1 MLNEFTF
8 DLPDESEYEDLEST
22 EEFANMD
29 LSTSSNYEDI
39 ELTSESSFQDVPL
52 EAESSYEDL
61 DLSNV
66 GDEYTD
72 LDNSDSYSDDLSDVR
87 LRPAFQ
93 LTTLG
98 EDYSVDNL
106 ASHKGI
112 VDTIN
117 AYLGGRLGEEGKQG
131 KDESDEDV
139 IEKYLSHFR
148 FVEGNSID
156 TFQEVDYL
164 KDENTSQQTKDNFN
178 ILYTMYQ
185 EVPNFASEGGGDFFS
200 GASDVLTAAVF
211 DPATVVGLGFGGPMG
226 AILTGAVKQ
235 AGKGAT
241 TRAILRQA
249 LKGNLGKVTAMT
261 SVEGL
266 LGAMGESQR
275 QEMKMEVG
283 MMADK
288 DYAAIGTMAAV
299 SGVASLVGYP
309 LGVNAVKKGLS
320 AAGVRSGDDIMRE
333 RLARAKITGGK
344 VTEDKNNIANYDPIT
359 GELYDR
365 ERAIRVRD
373 HLSMPD
379 APLTVGVQND
389 ISALVTQAVG
399 NLMEDMPEKYFL
411 LDIPVEAVKKA
422 PGVKARRARTEK
434 EKVSAAVLRI
444 MSGSADI
451 DGDVLE
457 RALSQTGMTVA
468 EFSQLERLTVDEAGQ
483 TLQHYSALAKRIKKM
498 GQDNP
503 ELRKQ
508 LDALYKDANDTRSV
522 FGSFYGF
529 ARRLDRES
537 RAMMVSQISTTARN
551 VISAAAYLTFGTASK
566 LIESTMYHTAKAVS
580 ATVDG
585 NGSVKGFKSGLAKI
599 GEDAF
604 STLGQVV
611 MPKQNKE
618 LADMMLKNNSRLSNT
633 LFRTM
638 QETGD
643 QDLSRVT
650 KWMNGL
656 NMAQDQVI
664 RSGVFTDSVN
674 QQMKKLDLDM
684 YEYIANNKPIPI
696 QVLKKATDDAL
707 EATFAIMPAEGT
719 IANKFVKLV
728 EGLPF
733 MPVIGTQQFPFARF
747 MADAMTFQYRYS
759 PLNFLNAASVGTQ
772 GAVTG
777 RAARKALASG
787 DIDKYRTK
795 EVLKAMKEGTLTPK
809 AKAASDE
816 AATKLAEQSV
826 IQGRKGVQESIE
838 RISKGTVGSAALY
851 AAYLYRDENQ
861 DTAWYNMI
869 DTSENNKPVDI
880 RAIFPMAPYLA
891 VADLLV
897 KWRNGELDSANP
909 AEQLLVGIAGT
920 QIRPSRTQDFVS
932 DLFEQIAGM
941 NEDGDVVSREKL
953 GKVLGDWAGSIA
965 GRPFTAAQI
974 SRDVYSAFDDSEA
987 IVRETR
993 MVKGDGFQ
1001 EVFSNQ
1007 FMNHLKS
1014 KVPVWQKDL
1023 PEFRSPTTGGTV
1035 RRQSAAMAQFS
1046 GVKYLPAPNEI
1057 ESELAKQGIELYT
1070 LSPKT
1075 GNKMADYHTKKHMP
1089 RYADMMLG
1097 YTIGSELYK
1106 SQPKWKKKQ
1115 IINGVMTQVR
1125 TLSKGMAEAEVLMD
1139 EVRKGKTY
1147 TVFDKGRW
1155 AKAPANVR
1163 RHADEYFRLHYGK
1176 SVAEMGTY
1184 SAGIKIG
1191 RALEGSI

>member
-1 MLNEFTF
+1 MINEFNF
-8 DLPDESEYEDLEST
+8 KLPEDEYEE
-22 EEFANMD
+22 EEFSNMD
-29 LSTSSNYEDI
+29 LSSD
-39 ELTSESSFQDVPL
+39 
-52 EAESSYEDL
+52 SSYEDIPLEGESSYNLVAL
-61 DLSNV
+61 DGASDYEQISLTGANDPFISEENE
-66 GDEYTD
+66 GDISSVKIQPNFE
-72 LDNSDSYSDDLSDVR
+72 
-87 LRPAFQ
+87 
-93 LTTLG
+93 LTSLG
-98 EDYSVDNL
+98 EDYSVTNL
-106 ASHKGI
+106 AKHKGV
-112 VDTIN
+112 VDMIN
-117 AYLGGRLGEEGKQG
+117 AYLTKRNGEEGKQQEG
-131 KDESDEDV
+131 ESDEDV
-139 IEKYLSHFR
+139 IEKMLTHFR
-148 FVEGNSID
+148 YVEGNTID
-156 TFQEVDYL
+156 TMQEVDFL
-164 KDENTSQQTKDNFN
+164 KDSKTSKKTKDNFN
-178 ILYTMYQ
+178 LLYTMYQ
-185 EVPNFASEGGGDFFS
+185 EMPNFASEGGGSFFS
-200 GASDVLTAAVF
+200 GASDVLSAAIF
-211 DPATVVGLGFGGPMG
+211 DPAVVVGLGFGGPMG
-226 AILTGAVKQ
+226 AILTTAVKT

-241 TRAILRQA
+241 TRAILSHA

-275 QEMKMEVG
+275 QEMKIEVG
-283 MMADK
+283 MMNEK
-288 DYAAIGTMAAV
+288 DYGAIGTMGAV
-299 SGVASLVGYP
+299 SGVGSLVGFP
-309 LGVNAVKKGLS
+309 LGVNAAKKALS
-320 AAGVRSGDDIMRE
+320 SAGVRSGDE
-333 RLARAKITGGK
+333 VVGQRLASLKSRSSKNID
-344 VTEDKNNIANYDPIT
+344 DKDSLANFDPVT
-359 GELYDR
+359 GELFDQA
-365 ERAIRVRD
+365 RANRIRD
-373 HLSMPD
+373 QLGMPD
-379 APLTVGVQND
+379 APLSLSVMND
-389 ISALVTQAVG
+389 VTSVVTQAVG
-399 NLMEDMPEKYFL
+399 NLMEDMPEVYFRNKVMNKAGTKL
-411 LDIPVEAVKKA
+411 VDEPV
-422 PGVKARRARTEK
+422 GDM
-434 EKVSAAVLRI
+434 VLRI
-444 MSGSADI
+444 MSGADTI
-451 DGDVLE
+451 DADVLE
-457 RALSQTGMTVA
+457 RALGKTGLSIA
-468 EFSQLERLTVDEAGQ
+468 EFSQLERLTLKESATQMQAYG
-483 TLQHYSALAKRIKKM
+483 ALAKRIKQMSGNDPALKKKLAELY
-498 GQDNP
+498 DNP
-503 ELRKQ
+503 H
-508 LDALYKDANDTRSV
+508 DTRSV
-522 FGSFYGF
+522 FGTFTGF
-529 ARRLDRES
+529 MKRLDRES

-566 LIESTMYHTAKAVS
+566 LIESTMYHTAKTVS
-580 ATVDG
+580 SVVNG
-585 NGSVKGFKSGLAKI
+585 NSSVQGFKSGLAQI

-684 YEYIANNKPIPI
+684 YEYIANSKPIPI

-772 GAVTG
+772 GAATG

-897 KWRNGELDSANP
+897 KWRNGELDSTNP

-965 GRPFTAAQI
+965 GRPLTAAQI
-974 SRDVYSAFDDSEA
+974 SRDIYSAFDDSEA

-1001 EVFSNQ
+1001 EVFSNS

-1014 KVPVWQKDL
+1014 KIPVWQKDL
-1023 PEFRSPTTGGTV
+1023 PEFRSPTSEGSV

-1046 GVKYLPAPNEI
+1046 GVKYMPTPNEI
-1057 ESELAKQGIELYT
+1057 EAELAKQGIETYT
-1070 LSPKT
+1070 LNPKT
-1075 GNKMADYHTKKHMP
+1075 GNKQADYYTKKHMP
-1089 RYADMMLG
+1089 PYVDMMLG
-1097 YTIGSELYK
+1097 YTIGSVSYK
-1106 SQPKWKKKQ
+1106 SQPKWRQKD
-1115 IINGVMTQVR
+1115 IIQSVVRQATKVAKEVGEGEASMDALRNGE
-1125 TLSKGMAEAEVLMD
+1125 SIS
-1139 EVRKGKTY
+1139 
-1147 TVFDKGRW
+1147 VFDKGRW
-1155 AKAPANVR
+1155 AKTPAQNR
-1163 RHADEYFRLHYGK
+1163 RLADDYFRKYYGK
-1176 SVAEMGTY
+1176 SVAELGAY
-1184 SAGIKIG
+1184 AAGIKIG
-1191 RALEGSI
+1191 AALRGT

>member
-1 MLNEFTF
+1 MINEFNF
-8 DLPDESEYEDLEST
+8 KLPEDEYEE
-22 EEFANMD
+22 EEFSNMD
-29 LSTSSNYEDI
+29 LSSD
-39 ELTSESSFQDVPL
+39 
-52 EAESSYEDL
+52 SSYEDIPLEGESSYNLVAL
-61 DLSNV
+61 DGASDYEQISLTGANDPFISEENE
-66 GDEYTD
+66 GDISSVKIQPNFE
-72 LDNSDSYSDDLSDVR
+72 
-87 LRPAFQ
+87 
-93 LTTLG
+93 LTSLG
-98 EDYSVDNL
+98 EDYSVTNL
-106 ASHKGI
+106 AKHKGV
-112 VDTIN
+112 VDMIN
-117 AYLGGRLGEEGKQG
+117 AYLTKRNGEEGKQQEG
-131 KDESDEDV
+131 ESDEDV
-139 IEKYLSHFR
+139 IEKMLTHFR
-148 FVEGNSID
+148 YVEGNTID
-156 TFQEVDYL
+156 TMQEVDFL
-164 KDENTSQQTKDNFN
+164 KDSKTSKKTKDNFN
-178 ILYTMYQ
+178 LLYTMYQ
-185 EVPNFASEGGGDFFS
+185 EMPNFASEGGGSFFS
-200 GASDVLTAAVF
+200 GASDVLSAAIF
-211 DPATVVGLGFGGPMG
+211 DPAVVVGLGFGGPMG
-226 AILTGAVKQ
+226 AILTTAVKT

-241 TRAILRQA
+241 TRAILSHA

-275 QEMKMEVG
+275 QEMKIEVG
-283 MMADK
+283 MMNEK
-288 DYAAIGTMAAV
+288 DYGAIGTMGAV
-299 SGVASLVGYP
+299 SGVGSLVGFP
-309 LGVNAVKKGLS
+309 LGVNAAKKALS
-320 AAGVRSGDDIMRE
+320 SAGVRSGDE
-333 RLARAKITGGK
+333 VVGQRLASLKSRSSKNID
-344 VTEDKNNIANYDPIT
+344 DKDSLANFDPVT
-359 GELYDR
+359 GELFDQA
-365 ERAIRVRD
+365 RANRIRD
-373 HLSMPD
+373 QLGMPD
-379 APLTVGVQND
+379 APLSLSVMND
-389 ISALVTQAVG
+389 VTSVVTQAVG
-399 NLMEDMPEKYFL
+399 NLMEDMPEVYFRNKVMNKAGTKL
-411 LDIPVEAVKKA
+411 VDEPV
-422 PGVKARRARTEK
+422 GDM
-434 EKVSAAVLRI
+434 VLRI
-444 MSGSADI
+444 MSGADTI
-451 DGDVLE
+451 DADVLE
-457 RALSQTGMTVA
+457 RALGKTGLSIA
-468 EFSQLERLTVDEAGQ
+468 EFSQLERLTLKESATQMQAYG
-483 TLQHYSALAKRIKKM
+483 ALAKRIKQMSGNDPALKKKLAELY
-498 GQDNP
+498 DNP
-503 ELRKQ
+503 H
-508 LDALYKDANDTRSV
+508 DTRSV
-522 FGSFYGF
+522 FGTFTGF
-529 ARRLDRES
+529 MKRLDRES

-566 LIESTMYHTAKAVS
+566 LIESTMYHTAKTVS
-580 ATVDG
+580 SVVNG
-585 NGSVKGFKSGLAKI
+585 NSSVQGFKSGLAQI

-684 YEYIANNKPIPI
+684 YEYIANSKPIPI

-728 EGLPF
+728 ESLPF

-772 GAVTG
+772 GAATG

-897 KWRNGELDSANP
+897 KWRNGELDSTNP

-965 GRPFTAAQI
+965 GRPLTAAQI
-974 SRDVYSAFDDSEA
+974 SRDIYSAFDDSEA

-1001 EVFSNQ
+1001 EVFSNS

-1014 KVPVWQKDL
+1014 KIPVWQKDL
-1023 PEFRSPTTGGTV
+1023 PEFRSPTSEGSV

-1046 GVKYLPAPNEI
+1046 GVKYMPTPNEI
-1057 ESELAKQGIELYT
+1057 EAELAKQGIETYT
-1070 LSPKT
+1070 LNPKT
-1075 GNKMADYHTKKHMP
+1075 GNKQADYYTKKHMP
-1089 RYADMMLG
+1089 PYVDMMLG
-1097 YTIGSELYK
+1097 YTIGSVSYK
-1106 SQPKWKKKQ
+1106 SQPKWRQKD
-1115 IINGVMTQVR
+1115 IIQSVVRQATKVAKEVGEGEASMDALRNGE
-1125 TLSKGMAEAEVLMD
+1125 SIS
-1139 EVRKGKTY
+1139 
-1147 TVFDKGRW
+1147 VFDKGRW
-1155 AKAPANVR
+1155 AKTPAQNR
-1163 RHADEYFRLHYGK
+1163 RLADDYFRKYYGK
-1176 SVAEMGTY
+1176 SVAELGAY
-1184 SAGIKIG
+1184 AAGIKIG
-1191 RALEGSI
+1191 AALRGT

>member
-117 AYLGGRLGEEGKQG
+117 AYLGGRLGEDGKQG

-551 VISAAAYLTFGTASK
+551 VISAAAYLTFGATAK
-566 LIESTMYHTAKAVS
+566 LIESTIYHTGKAVS
-580 ATVDG
+580 STLRGDASLQG
-585 NGSVKGFKSGLAKI
+585 IKQGFLEIGS
-599 GEDAF
+599 DAF
-604 STLGQVV
+604 STLGRLVV
-611 MPKQNKE
+611 PKQNKE
-618 LADMMLKNNSRLSNT
+618 LADMMLRNNSRISNT

-650 KWMNGL
+650 KFMNGL

-684 YEYIANNKPIPI
+684 YSYIANNKPIPI
-696 QVLKKATDDAL
+696 EILTRATDDAL
-707 EATFAIMPAEGT
+707 EATFAVMPPEGL
-719 IANKFVKLV
+719 AHHFVKFV
-728 EGLPF
+728 ESMPF
-733 MPVIGTQQFPFARF
+733 VPVIGTQQFPFARF
-747 MADAMTFQYRYS
+747 MADAMMFQYRYS
-759 PLNFLNAASVGTQ
+759 PLNFFNAASVGTQ
-772 GAVTG
+772 GVAKS
-777 RAARKALASG
+777 RAAKKALASG
-787 DIDKYRTK
+787 NLDRYRTK
-795 EVLKAMKEGTLTPK
+795 EVLKAMKEGTLT
-809 AKAASDE
+809 E
-816 AATKLAEQSV
+816 AAERKSTEQARAIAEAS
-826 IQGRKGVQESIE
+826 ILQGRQGVEESVQ
-838 RISKGTVGSAALY
+838 RISKATVGSAALY

-861 DTAWYNMI
+861 DSAWYNMI
-869 DTSENNKPVDI
+869 DKGENNKPIDI
-880 RAIFPMAPYLA
+880 RAVFPMAPYLA

-897 KWRNGELDSANP
+897 KWKNGEMDGSEP
-909 AEQLLVGIAGT
+909 AQQLLTGIAGT
-920 QIRPSRTQDFVS
+920 QWKPSRVQDFVG
-932 DLFEQIAGM
+932 DLFEQLAGM
-941 NEDGDVVSREKL
+941 GEDGDEVTREKL

-974 SRDVYSAFDDSEA
+974 GRDVYSAFDDSEA

-1147 TVFDKGRW
+1147 SVFDKGRW

>member
-1 MLNEFTF
+1 MINEFNF
-8 DLPDESEYEDLEST
+8 KLPEDEYEE
-22 EEFANMD
+22 EEFSNMD
-29 LSTSSNYEDI
+29 LSSD
-39 ELTSESSFQDVPL
+39 
-52 EAESSYEDL
+52 SSYEDIPLEGESSYNLVAL
-61 DLSNV
+61 DGASDYEQISLTGANDPFISEENE
-66 GDEYTD
+66 GDISSVKIQPNFE
-72 LDNSDSYSDDLSDVR
+72 
-87 LRPAFQ
+87 
-93 LTTLG
+93 LTSLG
-98 EDYSVDNL
+98 EDYSVTNL
-106 ASHKGI
+106 AKHKGV
-112 VDTIN
+112 VDMIN
-117 AYLGGRLGEEGKQG
+117 AYLTKRNGEEGKQQEG
-131 KDESDEDV
+131 ESDEDV
-139 IEKYLSHFR
+139 IEKMLTHFR
-148 FVEGNSID
+148 YVEGNTID
-156 TFQEVDYL
+156 TMQEVDFL
-164 KDENTSQQTKDNFN
+164 KDSKTSKKTKDNFN
-178 ILYTMYQ
+178 LLYTMYQ
-185 EVPNFASEGGGDFFS
+185 EMPNFASEGGGSFFS
-200 GASDVLTAAVF
+200 GASDVLSAAIF
-211 DPATVVGLGFGGPMG
+211 DPAVVVGLGFGGPMG
-226 AILTGAVKQ
+226 AILTTAVKT

-241 TRAILRQA
+241 TRAILSHA

-275 QEMKMEVG
+275 QEMKIEVG
-283 MMADK
+283 MMNEK
-288 DYAAIGTMAAV
+288 DYGAIGTMGAV
-299 SGVASLVGYP
+299 SGVGSLVGFP
-309 LGVNAVKKGLS
+309 LGVNAAKKALS
-320 AAGVRSGDDIMRE
+320 SAGVRSGDE
-333 RLARAKITGGK
+333 VVGQRLASLKSRSSKNID
-344 VTEDKNNIANYDPIT
+344 DKDSLANFDPVT
-359 GELYDR
+359 GELFDQA
-365 ERAIRVRD
+365 RANRIRD
-373 HLSMPD
+373 QLGMPD
-379 APLTVGVQND
+379 APLSLSVMND
-389 ISALVTQAVG
+389 VTSVVTQAVG
-399 NLMEDMPEKYFL
+399 NLMEDMPEVYFRNKVMNKAGTKL
-411 LDIPVEAVKKA
+411 VDEPV
-422 PGVKARRARTEK
+422 GDM
-434 EKVSAAVLRI
+434 VLRI
-444 MSGSADI
+444 MSGADTI
-451 DGDVLE
+451 DADVLE
-457 RALSQTGMTVA
+457 RALGKTGLSIA
-468 EFSQLERLTVDEAGQ
+468 EFSQLERLTLKESATQMQAYG
-483 TLQHYSALAKRIKKM
+483 ALAKRIKQMSGNDPALKKKLAELY
-498 GQDNP
+498 DNP
-503 ELRKQ
+503 H
-508 LDALYKDANDTRSV
+508 DTRSV
-522 FGSFYGF
+522 FGTFTGF
-529 ARRLDRES
+529 MKRLDRES

-566 LIESTMYHTAKAVS
+566 LIESTMYHTAKTVS
-580 ATVDG
+580 SVVNG
-585 NGSVKGFKSGLAKI
+585 NSSVQGFKSGLAQI

-684 YEYIANNKPIPI
+684 YEYIANSKPIPI

-772 GAVTG
+772 GAATG

-897 KWRNGELDSANP
+897 KWRNGELDSTNP

-965 GRPFTAAQI
+965 GRPLTAAQI
-974 SRDVYSAFDDSEA
+974 SRDIYSAFDDSEA

-1001 EVFSNQ
+1001 EVFSNS

-1014 KVPVWQKDL
+1014 KIPVWQKDL
-1023 PEFRSPTTGGTV
+1023 PEFRSPTSEGSV

-1046 GVKYLPAPNEI
+1046 GVKYMPTPNEI
-1057 ESELAKQGIELYT
+1057 EAELAKQGIETYT
-1070 LSPKT
+1070 LNPKT
-1075 GNKMADYHTKKHMP
+1075 GNKQADYYTKKHMP
-1089 RYADMMLG
+1089 PYVDMMLG
-1097 YTIGSELYK
+1097 YTIGSVSYK
-1106 SQPKWKKKQ
+1106 SQPKWRQKD
-1115 IINGVMTQVR
+1115 IIQSVVR
-1125 TLSKGMAEAEVLMD
+1125 QATKVAKEVGEGEASMD
-1139 EVRKGKTY
+1139 ALRKGESIS
-1147 TVFDKGRW
+1147 VFDKGRW
-1155 AKAPANVR
+1155 AKTPAQNR
-1163 RHADEYFRLHYGK
+1163 RLADDYFRKYYGK
-1176 SVAEMGTY
+1176 SVAELGAY
-1184 SAGIKIG
+1184 AAGIKIG
-1191 RALEGSI
+1191 AALRGT

>member
-1 MLNEFTF
+1 MLKQLDFS
-8 DLPDESEYEDLEST
+8 LPDESTYEDMEDD
-22 EEFANMD
+22 N
-29 LSTSSNYEDI
+29 LSFSLPSDVSYEQT
-39 ELTSESSFQDVPL
+39 ELTSLPSNSDYVDTPD
-52 EAESSYEDL
+52 EAGYTEEDL
-61 DLSNV
+61 
-66 GDEYTD
+66 G
-72 LDNSDSYSDDLSDVR
+72 SYQEDFLEEEEDDISYIKLE
-87 LRPAFQ
+87 PTFE
-93 LTTLG
+93 LTSLG
-98 EDYSVDNL
+98 EDYSVANL
-106 ASHKGI
+106 AKHKGV
-112 VDTIN
+112 VDMVN
-117 AYLGGRLGEEGKQG
+117 SYLTKRNGEEGKQQEG
-131 KDESDEDV
+131 ESDEDV
-139 IEKYLSHFR
+139 IEKMLTHFR
-148 FVEGNSID
+148 YVEGNTID
-156 TFQEVDYL
+156 TMQEVDFL
-164 KDENTSQQTKDNFN
+164 KDSKTTKKTKDNFN
-178 ILYTMYQ
+178 LLYTMYQ
-185 EVPNFASEGGGDFFS
+185 EIPNFTSEGGGSFFS
-200 GASDVLTAAVF
+200 GASDVLSAAIF
-211 DPATVVGLGFGGPMG
+211 DPAVVVGLGFGGPMG
-226 AILTGAVKQ
+226 AILTTAVKT

-241 TRAILRQA
+241 TRAVLSHA

-275 QEMKMEVG
+275 QEMKIEVG
-283 MMADK
+283 MMTEK
-288 DYAAIGTMAAV
+288 DYGAIGTMGAV
-299 SGVASLVGYP
+299 SGVGSLIGFP
-309 LGVNAVKKGLS
+309 LGVNAAKKALS
-320 AAGVRSGDDIMRE
+320 SAGVRSGDEVVGE
-333 RLARAKITGGK
+333 RLASLKSRSSKNID
-344 VTEDKNNIANYDPIT
+344 DKDSLANFDPVT
-359 GELYDR
+359 GELFDQA
-365 ERAIRVRD
+365 RANRIRD
-373 HLSMPD
+373 QLGMPD
-379 APLTVGVQND
+379 APLSLSVMND
-389 ISALVTQAVG
+389 VTSVVTQAVG
-399 NLMEDMPEKYFL
+399 NLMEDMPEVYFRNQVMNKAGTKL
-411 LDIPVEAVKKA
+411 VDEPV
-422 PGVKARRARTEK
+422 GDM
-434 EKVSAAVLRI
+434 VLRI
-444 MSGSADI
+444 MSGADTI
-451 DGDVLE
+451 DADVLE
-457 RALSQTGMTVA
+457 RALGKTGLSIA
-468 EFSQLERLTVDEAGQ
+468 EFSQLERLTLKESATQMQAYG
-483 TLQHYSALAKRIKKM
+483 ALAKRIKKM
-498 GQDNP
+498 AGNDPALKKKLAELYDNP
-503 ELRKQ
+503 H
-508 LDALYKDANDTRSV
+508 DTRSV
-522 FGSFYGF
+522 FGTFTGF
-529 ARRLDRES
+529 MKRLDRES

-585 NGSVKGFKSGLAKI
+585 NGSVKGFKSGLAQI

-728 EGLPF
+728 ESLPF

-772 GAVTG
+772 GVATG

-1001 EVFSNQ
+1001 EVFSNS

-1014 KVPVWQKDL
+1014 KIPVWQKDL
-1023 PEFRSPTTGGTV
+1023 PEFRSPTSEGPV
-1035 RRQSAAMAQFS
+1035 RRQSAAMSQFS
-1046 GVKYLPAPNEI
+1046 GVKYMPAPNEI
-1057 ESELAKQGIELYT
+1057 EAELAKQGIETYT
-1070 LSPKT
+1070 LNPKT
-1075 GNKMADYHTKKHMP
+1075 GNKQADYYTKKHMP
-1089 RYADMMLG
+1089 PYINMMLG
-1097 YTIGSELYK
+1097 YTIGSVSYK
-1106 SQPKWKKKQ
+1106 SQPKWRQKG
-1115 IINGVMTQVR
+1115 IIQSIVR
-1125 TLSKGMAEAEVLMD
+1125 QATKVAKEVGEGEALMD
-1139 EVRKGKTY
+1139 ALRNGESVS
-1147 TVFDKGRW
+1147 VFDKGRW
-1155 AKAPANVR
+1155 AKTPAQNR
-1163 RHADEYFRLHYGK
+1163 RLADDYFRKYYGK
-1176 SVAEMGTY
+1176 SVAELGAY
-1184 SAGIKIG
+1184 AAGIKIG
-1191 RALEGSI
+1191 AALRGT

>member
-1 MLNEFTF
+1 MINEFNF
-8 DLPDESEYEDLEST
+8 KLPEDEYEE
-22 EEFANMD
+22 EEFSNMD
-29 LSTSSNYEDI
+29 LSSD
-39 ELTSESSFQDVPL
+39 
-52 EAESSYEDL
+52 SSYEDIPLEGESSYNLVAL
-61 DLSNV
+61 DGASDYEQISLTGANDPFISEENE
-66 GDEYTD
+66 GDISSVKIQPNFE
-72 LDNSDSYSDDLSDVR
+72 
-87 LRPAFQ
+87 
-93 LTTLG
+93 LTSLG
-98 EDYSVDNL
+98 EDYSVTNL
-106 ASHKGI
+106 AKHKGV
-112 VDTIN
+112 VDMIN
-117 AYLGGRLGEEGKQG
+117 AYLTKRNGEEGKQQEG
-131 KDESDEDV
+131 ESDEDV
-139 IEKYLSHFR
+139 IEKMLTHFR
-148 FVEGNSID
+148 YVEGNTID
-156 TFQEVDYL
+156 TMQEVDFL
-164 KDENTSQQTKDNFN
+164 KDSKTSKKTKDNFN
-178 ILYTMYQ
+178 LLYTMYQ
-185 EVPNFASEGGGDFFS
+185 EMPNFASEGGGSFFS
-200 GASDVLTAAVF
+200 GASDVLSAAIF
-211 DPATVVGLGFGGPMG
+211 DPAVVVGLGFGGPMG
-226 AILTGAVKQ
+226 AILTTAVKT

-241 TRAILRQA
+241 TRAILSHA

-275 QEMKMEVG
+275 QEMKIEVG
-283 MMADK
+283 MMNEK
-288 DYAAIGTMAAV
+288 DYGAIGTMGAV
-299 SGVASLVGYP
+299 SGVGSLVGFP
-309 LGVNAVKKGLS
+309 LGVNAAKKALS
-320 AAGVRSGDDIMRE
+320 SAGVRSGDE
-333 RLARAKITGGK
+333 VVGQRLASLKSRSSKNID
-344 VTEDKNNIANYDPIT
+344 DKDSLANFDPVT
-359 GELYDR
+359 GELFDQA
-365 ERAIRVRD
+365 RANRIRD
-373 HLSMPD
+373 QLGMPD
-379 APLTVGVQND
+379 APLSLSVMND
-389 ISALVTQAVG
+389 VTSVVTQAVG
-399 NLMEDMPEKYFL
+399 NLMEDMPEVYFRNKVMNKAGTKL
-411 LDIPVEAVKKA
+411 VDEPV
-422 PGVKARRARTEK
+422 GDM
-434 EKVSAAVLRI
+434 VLRI
-444 MSGSADI
+444 MSGADTI
-451 DGDVLE
+451 DADVLE
-457 RALSQTGMTVA
+457 RALGKTGLSIA
-468 EFSQLERLTVDEAGQ
+468 EFSQLERLTLKESATQMQAYG
-483 TLQHYSALAKRIKKM
+483 ALAKRIKQMSGNDPALKKKLAELY
-498 GQDNP
+498 DNP
-503 ELRKQ
+503 H
-508 LDALYKDANDTRSV
+508 DTRSV
-522 FGSFYGF
+522 FGTFTGF
-529 ARRLDRES
+529 MKRLDRES

-566 LIESTMYHTAKAVS
+566 LIESTMYHTAKTVS
-580 ATVDG
+580 SVVNG
-585 NGSVKGFKSGLAKI
+585 NSSVQGFKSGLAQI

-684 YEYIANNKPIPI
+684 YEYIANSKPIPI

-728 EGLPF
+728 ESLPF

-772 GAVTG
+772 GAATG

-897 KWRNGELDSANP
+897 KWRNGELDSTNP

-965 GRPFTAAQI
+965 GRPLTAAQI
-974 SRDVYSAFDDSEA
+974 SRDIYSAFDDSEA

-1001 EVFSNQ
+1001 EVFSNS

-1014 KVPVWQKDL
+1014 KIPVWQKDL
-1023 PEFRSPTTGGTV
+1023 PEFRSPTSEGSV

-1046 GVKYLPAPNEI
+1046 GVKYMPTPNEI
-1057 ESELAKQGIELYT
+1057 EAELAKQGIETYT
-1070 LSPKT
+1070 LNPKT
-1075 GNKMADYHTKKHMP
+1075 GNKQADYYTKKHMP
-1089 RYADMMLG
+1089 PYVDMMLG
-1097 YTIGSELYK
+1097 YTIGSVSYK
-1106 SQPKWKKKQ
+1106 SQPKWRQKD
-1115 IINGVMTQVR
+1115 IIQSVVRQATKVAKEVGEGEASMDALRNGESV
-1125 TLSKGMAEAEVLMD
+1125 S
-1139 EVRKGKTY
+1139 
-1147 TVFDKGRW
+1147 VFDKGRW
-1155 AKAPANVR
+1155 AKTPAQNR
-1163 RHADEYFRLHYGK
+1163 RLADDYFRKYYGK
-1176 SVAEMGTY
+1176 SVAELGAY
-1184 SAGIKIG
+1184 AAGIKIG
-1191 RALEGSI
+1191 AALRGT

>member
-1 MLNEFTF
+1 MLNEFNF
-8 DLPDESEYEDLEST
+8 KLPEDEYEE
-22 EEFANMD
+22 EEFSNMD
-29 LSTSSNYEDI
+29 LSSD
-39 ELTSESSFQDVPL
+39 
-52 EAESSYEDL
+52 SSYEDIPLEGESSYNPLAL
-61 DLSNV
+61 DGASDYEQISLTGSNDPFISEENE
-66 GDEYTD
+66 GDISSVKIQPTFE
-72 LDNSDSYSDDLSDVR
+72 
-87 LRPAFQ
+87 
-93 LTTLG
+93 LTSLG
-98 EDYSVDNL
+98 EDYSVPNL
-106 ASHKGI
+106 AKHKGV
-112 VDTIN
+112 VDMIN
-117 AYLGGRLGEEGKQG
+117 SYLTKRNGEEGKQQEG
-131 KDESDEDV
+131 ESDEDV
-139 IEKYLSHFR
+139 IEKMLTHFR
-148 FVEGNSID
+148 YVEGNTID
-156 TFQEVDYL
+156 TMQEVDFL
-164 KDENTSQQTKDNFN
+164 KDSKTSKKTKDNFN
-178 ILYTMYQ
+178 LLYTMYQ
-185 EVPNFASEGGGDFFS
+185 EMPNFASEGGGSFFS
-200 GASDVLTAAVF
+200 GASDVLSAAIF
-211 DPATVVGLGFGGPMG
+211 DPAVVVGLGFGGPMG
-226 AILTGAVKQ
+226 AILTTAVKT

-241 TRAILRQA
+241 TRAILSHA

-275 QEMKMEVG
+275 QEMKIEVG
-283 MMADK
+283 MMNEK
-288 DYAAIGTMAAV
+288 DYGAIGTMGAV
-299 SGVASLVGYP
+299 SGVGSLVGFP
-309 LGVNAVKKGLS
+309 LGVNAAKKALS
-320 AAGVRSGDDIMRE
+320 SAGVRSGDE
-333 RLARAKITGGK
+333 VVGQRLASLKSRSSKNID
-344 VTEDKNNIANYDPIT
+344 DKDSLANFDPVT
-359 GELYDR
+359 GELYDAD
-365 ERAIRVRD
+365 RAKRIRD
-373 HLSMPD
+373 GLGMPD
-379 APLTVGVQND
+379 APMTLAMHND
-389 ISALVTQAVG
+389 LSSVVTQAVG
-399 NLMEDMPEKYFL
+399 NIMVELGDTSAFYRRSRVINDAGKEVDERIGDM
-411 LDIPVEAVKKA
+411 VV
-422 PGVKARRARTEK
+422 
-434 EKVSAAVLRI
+434 RI
-444 MSGSADI
+444 MSSADKI

-457 RALSQTGMTVA
+457 RALSKTGVSVA
-468 EFSQLERLTVDEAGQ
+468 EFQGFKGLSGNLKADEFSQLERLALSESGKQ
-483 TLQHYSALAKRIKKM
+483 MQMYGALAKRIKNMSGNDPALKKRLAELY
-498 GQDNP
+498 DNP
-503 ELRKQ
+503 H
-508 LDALYKDANDTRSV
+508 DTRSV
-522 FGSFYGF
+522 FGTFTGF
-529 ARRLDRES
+529 MKRLDRES

-566 LIESTMYHTAKAVS
+566 LIESTMYHTAKTVS
-580 ATVDG
+580 SVVNG
-585 NGSVKGFKSGLAKI
+585 NSSVQGFKSGLAQI

-772 GAVTG
+772 GAATG

-816 AATKLAEQSV
+816 AATKLAEQSI

-869 DTSENNKPVDI
+869 DTSENNKPVDV

-1001 EVFSNQ
+1001 EVFSNS

-1014 KVPVWQKDL
+1014 KIPVWQKDL
-1023 PEFRSPTTGGTV
+1023 PEFRSPTSEGPV

-1046 GVKYLPAPNEI
+1046 GVKYMPAPNEI
-1057 ESELAKQGIELYT
+1057 EAELAKQGIETYT
-1070 LSPKT
+1070 LNPKT
-1075 GNKMADYHTKKHMP
+1075 GNKQADYYTKKHMP
-1089 RYADMMLG
+1089 PYVDMMLG
-1097 YTIGSELYK
+1097 YTIGSASYK
-1106 SQPKWKKKQ
+1106 SQPKWRQKD
-1115 IINGVMTQVR
+1115 IIQSVVRQATKVAKEVGEGEASMDALRNGESV
-1125 TLSKGMAEAEVLMD
+1125 S
-1139 EVRKGKTY
+1139 
-1147 TVFDKGRW
+1147 VFDKGRW
-1155 AKAPANVR
+1155 AKTPAQNR
-1163 RHADEYFRLHYGK
+1163 RLADDYFRKYYGK
-1176 SVAEMGTY
+1176 SVAELGAY
-1184 SAGIKIG
+1184 AAGIKIG
-1191 RALEGSI
+1191 AALRGT

>member
-1 MLNEFTF
+1 MLKQLDFS
-8 DLPDESEYEDLEST
+8 LPDESIYEDMEDDTLSFSLPSDASYEQTEFTSLPSTSDYVDTPDEAGYT
-22 EEFANMD
+22 EED
-29 LSTSSNYEDI
+29 LGSYQEDFLEEEEDDI
-39 ELTSESSFQDVPL
+39 SYIKLEPTFELTS
-52 EAESSYEDL
+52 
-61 DLSNV
+61 
-66 GDEYTD
+66 
-72 LDNSDSYSDDLSDVR
+72 
-87 LRPAFQ
+87 
-93 LTTLG
+93 LG
-98 EDYSVDNL
+98 EDYSVPNL
-106 ASHKGI
+106 AKHKGV
-112 VDTIN
+112 VDMIN
-117 AYLGGRLGEEGKQG
+117 SYLTSRNGEEGKQQEG
-131 KDESDEDV
+131 ESDEDV
-139 IEKYLSHFR
+139 IEKMLTHFR
-148 FVEGNSID
+148 YVEGNTID
-156 TFQEVDYL
+156 TMQEVDFL
-164 KDENTSQQTKDNFN
+164 KDFKTSKRTKDNFN
-178 ILYTMYQ
+178 LLYTMYQ
-185 EVPNFASEGGGDFFS
+185 EMPNFTSEGGGSFFS
-200 GASDVLTAAVF
+200 GASDVLSAAIF
-211 DPATVVGLGFGGPMG
+211 DPAVVVGLGFGGPMG
-226 AILTGAVKQ
+226 AILTTAVKT

-241 TRAILRQA
+241 TRAILSHA

-275 QEMKMEVG
+275 QEMKIEVG
-283 MMADK
+283 MMNEK
-288 DYAAIGTMAAV
+288 DYGAIGTMGAV
-299 SGVASLVGYP
+299 SGVGSLIGFP
-309 LGVNAVKKGLS
+309 LGVNAAKKALS
-320 AAGVRSGDDIMRE
+320 SAGVRSGDEVVGE
-333 RLARAKITGGK
+333 RLASLKSRSSKNID
-344 VTEDKNNIANYDPIT
+344 DKDSLANFDPVT
-359 GELYDR
+359 GELFDQA
-365 ERAIRVRD
+365 RANRIRD
-373 HLSMPD
+373 QLGMPD
-379 APLTVGVQND
+379 APLSLSVMND
-389 ISALVTQAVG
+389 VTSVVTQAVG
-399 NLMEDMPEKYFL
+399 NLMEDMPEVYFRNKVMNKAGTKL
-411 LDIPVEAVKKA
+411 VDEPV
-422 PGVKARRARTEK
+422 GDM
-434 EKVSAAVLRI
+434 VLRI
-444 MSGSADI
+444 MSGADTI
-451 DGDVLE
+451 DADVLE
-457 RALSQTGMTVA
+457 RALGKTGLSIA
-468 EFSQLERLTVDEAGQ
+468 EFSQLERLTLKESATQMQAYG
-483 TLQHYSALAKRIKKM
+483 ALAKRIKKM
-498 GQDNP
+498 AGNDPALKKKLAELYDNP
-503 ELRKQ
+503 H
-508 LDALYKDANDTRSV
+508 DTRSV
-522 FGSFYGF
+522 FGTFTGF
-529 ARRLDRES
+529 MKRLDRES

-585 NGSVKGFKSGLAKI
+585 NGSVQGFKSGLAQI

-684 YEYIANNKPIPI
+684 YEYIANSKPIPI

-728 EGLPF
+728 ESLPF

-1001 EVFSNQ
+1001 EVFSNS

-1014 KVPVWQKDL
+1014 KIPVWQKDL
-1023 PEFRSPTTGGTV
+1023 PEFRSPTSEGPV
-1035 RRQSAAMAQFS
+1035 RRQSAAMSQFS
-1046 GVKYLPAPNEI
+1046 GVKYMPAPNEI
-1057 ESELAKQGIELYT
+1057 EAELAKQGIETYT
-1070 LSPKT
+1070 LNPKT
-1075 GNKMADYHTKKHMP
+1075 GNKQADYYTKKHMP
-1089 RYADMMLG
+1089 PYINMMLG
-1097 YTIGSELYK
+1097 YTIGSVSYK
-1106 SQPKWKKKQ
+1106 SQPKWRQKG
-1115 IINGVMTQVR
+1115 IIQSIVR
-1125 TLSKGMAEAEVLMD
+1125 QATKVAAEVGEGEALMD
-1139 EVRKGKTY
+1139 ALRKGESIS
-1147 TVFDKGRW
+1147 VFDKGRW
-1155 AKAPANVR
+1155 AKTPAQNR
-1163 RHADEYFRLHYGK
+1163 RLADDYFRKYYGK
-1176 SVAEMGTY
+1176 SVAELGAY
-1184 SAGIKIG
+1184 AAGIKIG
-1191 RALEGSI
+1191 AALRGT

>member
-8 DLPDESEYEDLEST
+8 DLPDESEYEDIDEKEKFS
-22 EEFANMD
+22 NMD
-29 LSTSSNYEDI
+29 LSTNSSYEDI
-39 ELTSESSFQDVPL
+39 ELTSASSFKDIPL
-52 EAESSYEDL
+52 AANSSYEDIEL
-61 DLSNV
+61 TD
-66 GDEYTD
+66 DTEYID
-72 LDNSDSYSDDLSDVR
+72 LDGATSSDDISDIQ
-87 LRPAFQ
+87 LRPTFE
-93 LTTLG
+93 LTSLG
-98 EDYSVDNL
+98 EDYSIPNL
-106 ASHKGI
+106 AKHKGV

-117 AYLGGRLGEEGKQG
+117 SYLGGRLGEDGRQG

-139 IEKYLSHFR
+139 IEKYLTHFR
-148 FVEGNSID
+148 YVEGNSID

-164 KDENTSQQTKDNFN
+164 KDESTSQQTKDNFN

-185 EVPNFASEGGGDFFS
+185 ETPNFASEGGGSFWS

-226 AILTGAVKQ
+226 AILTGAIKQ
-235 AGKGAT
+235 AGKGAA
-241 TRAILRQA
+241 TRVIMRQA
-249 LKGNLGKVTAMT
+249 LKGNLGKITAMT

-275 QEMKMEVG
+275 QEMKVEVG
-283 MMADK
+283 MMTEK
-288 DYAAIGTMAAV
+288 DYGMIGTMGAV

-320 AAGVRSGDDIMRE
+320 TAGVRSGDDVLRE
-333 RLARAKITGGK
+333 RLTDAKVSSGK
-344 VTEDKNNIANYDPIT
+344 VTENKKSLANFDPVT
-359 GELYDR
+359 GEAFDV
-365 ERAIRVRD
+365 ERANRIRD
-373 HLSMPD
+373 QLGMPESPLSLSIM
-379 APLTVGVQND
+379 ND
-389 ISALVTQAVG
+389 ISSLITQTVG
-399 NLMEDMPEKYFL
+399 NLMDDMPEKYF
-411 LDIPVEAVKKA
+411 VGKVAVAAVKKA
-422 PGVKARRARTEK
+422 PGVKARRAGQRDETVGE
-434 EKVSAAVLRI
+434 VVFRI
-444 MSGSADI
+444 MSGSEDI
-451 DGDVLE
+451 NEDVLE
-457 RALSQTGMTVA
+457 RALGKTGLTVA
-468 EFSQLERLTVDEAGQ
+468 EFAQFERLTLAESATQ
-483 TLQHYSALAKRIKKM
+483 MSHYSALAKRIKKM
-498 GQDNP
+498 SKDNP

-508 LDALYKDANDTRSV
+508 LDALYKNPNDTRSV
-522 FGSFYGF
+522 FGSFTGF
-529 ARRLDRES
+529 IKRLDRET

-551 VISAAAYLTFGTASK
+551 VISAAAYLTFGSAAK
-566 LIESTMYHTAKAVS
+566 LIESTVYHTAKAVS
-580 ATVDG
+580 STLNG
-585 NGSVKGFKSGLAKI
+585 NASIKGVKQGLAEI
-599 GEDAF
+599 GTDAF
-604 STLGQVV
+604 STLGQLI

-618 LADMMLKNNSRLSNT
+618 LADMMLKNNSRISNT

-674 QQMKKLDLDM
+674 QQMKKLNLDM
-684 YEYIANNKPIPI
+684 YSYIANNKPIPI
-696 QVLKKATDDAL
+696 EILTRATDDAL
-707 EATFAIMPAEGT
+707 EATFAVMPPSGLAH
-719 IANKFVKLV
+719 NFVKFVESMPMV
-728 EGLPF
+728 
-733 MPVIGTQQFPFARF
+733 PVIGTHQFPFARF

-759 PLNFLNAASVGTQ
+759 PLNFFNAASVGTQ
-772 GAVTG
+772 SVAKG
-777 RAARKALASG
+777 RAAKKALASG
-787 DIDKYRTK
+787 NLDRYRTK
-795 EVLKAMKEGTLTPK
+795 EVLKAMKEGTLT
-809 AKAASDE
+809 E
-816 AATKLAEQSV
+816 AAEKKSTAQARLIAEAS
-826 IQGRKGVQESIE
+826 ILQGRQGVEESVQ
-838 RISKGTVGSAALY
+838 RISKATVGSAALY

-861 DTAWYNMI
+861 DSAWFNMV
-869 DTSENNKPVDI
+869 DKGENNKPIDI
-880 RAIFPMAPYLA
+880 RAVFPMAPYLA

-897 KWRNGELDSANP
+897 KWKNGDLDSTEP
-909 AEQLLVGIAGT
+909 AQQLLTGIAGT
-920 QIRPSRTQDFVS
+920 QWKPSRVQDFVG
-932 DLFEQIAGM
+932 DLFEQLSGIG
-941 NEDGDVVSREKL
+941 EDGDVVTKEKL

-974 SRDVYSAFDDSEA
+974 GRDVYSAFDDSEA
-987 IVRETR
+987 ILRETR
-993 MVKGDGFQ
+993 MVEGDGFQ

-1007 FMNHLKS
+1007 FLNHLKS

-1023 PEFRSPTTGGTV
+1023 PEYRSPTTGGTV

>member
-1 MLNEFTF
+1 MLKQLDFS
-8 DLPDESEYEDLEST
+8 LPDESTYEDMEDD
-22 EEFANMD
+22 N
-29 LSTSSNYEDI
+29 LSFSLPSDASYEQT
-39 ELTSESSFQDVPL
+39 ELTSLPSNSDYVDTPD
-52 EAESSYEDL
+52 EAGYTEEDL
-61 DLSNV
+61 GSYQEDFLEEEE
-66 GDEYTD
+66 GDI
-72 LDNSDSYSDDLSDVR
+72 SYIKLE
-87 LRPAFQ
+87 PTFE
-93 LTTLG
+93 LTSLG
-98 EDYSVDNL
+98 EDYSVPNL
-106 ASHKGI
+106 AKHKGV
-112 VDTIN
+112 VDMIN
-117 AYLGGRLGEEGKQG
+117 SYLTSRNGEEGKQQEG
-131 KDESDEDV
+131 ESDEDV
-139 IEKYLSHFR
+139 IEKMLTHFR
-148 FVEGNSID
+148 YVEGNTID
-156 TFQEVDYL
+156 TMQEVDFL
-164 KDENTSQQTKDNFN
+164 KDSKTTKKTKDNFN
-178 ILYTMYQ
+178 LLYTMYQ
-185 EVPNFASEGGGDFFS
+185 EIPNFTSEGGGSFFS
-200 GASDVLTAAVF
+200 GASDVLSAAIF
-211 DPATVVGLGFGGPMG
+211 DPAVVVGLGFGGPMG
-226 AILTGAVKQ
+226 AILTTAVKT

-241 TRAILRQA
+241 TRAILSHA

-275 QEMKMEVG
+275 QEMKIEVG
-283 MMADK
+283 MMNEK
-288 DYAAIGTMAAV
+288 DYGAIGTMGAV
-299 SGVASLVGYP
+299 SGVGSLIGFP
-309 LGVNAVKKGLS
+309 LGVNAAKKALS
-320 AAGVRSGDDIMRE
+320 SAGVRSGDEVVGE
-333 RLARAKITGGK
+333 RLASLKSRSSKNID
-344 VTEDKNNIANYDPIT
+344 DKDSLANFDPVT
-359 GELYDR
+359 GELFDQA
-365 ERAIRVRD
+365 RANRIRD
-373 HLSMPD
+373 QLGMPD
-379 APLTVGVQND
+379 APLSLSVMND
-389 ISALVTQAVG
+389 VTSVVTQAVG
-399 NLMEDMPEKYFL
+399 NLMEDMPEVYFRNKVMNKAGTKL
-411 LDIPVEAVKKA
+411 VDEPV
-422 PGVKARRARTEK
+422 GDM
-434 EKVSAAVLRI
+434 VLRI
-444 MSGSADI
+444 MSGADTI
-451 DGDVLE
+451 DADVLE
-457 RALSQTGMTVA
+457 RALGKTGLSIA
-468 EFSQLERLTVDEAGQ
+468 EFSQLERLTLKESATQMQAYG
-483 TLQHYSALAKRIKKM
+483 ALAKRIKKM
-498 GQDNP
+498 AGNDPALKKKLAELYDNP
-503 ELRKQ
+503 H
-508 LDALYKDANDTRSV
+508 DTRSV
-522 FGSFYGF
+522 FGTFTGF
-529 ARRLDRES
+529 MKRLDRES

-585 NGSVKGFKSGLAKI
+585 NGSVQGFKSGLAQI

-684 YEYIANNKPIPI
+684 YEYIANSKPIPI

-728 EGLPF
+728 ESLPF

-1001 EVFSNQ
+1001 EVFSNS

-1014 KVPVWQKDL
+1014 KIPVWQKDL
-1023 PEFRSPTTGGTV
+1023 PEFRSPTSEGPV
-1035 RRQSAAMAQFS
+1035 RRQSAAMSQFS
-1046 GVKYLPAPNEI
+1046 GVKYMPAPNEI
-1057 ESELAKQGIELYT
+1057 EAELAKQGIETYT
-1070 LSPKT
+1070 LNPKT
-1075 GNKMADYHTKKHMP
+1075 GNKQADYYTKKHMP
-1089 RYADMMLG
+1089 PYINMMLG
-1097 YTIGSELYK
+1097 YTIGSVSYK
-1106 SQPKWKKKQ
+1106 SQPKWRQKG
-1115 IINGVMTQVR
+1115 IIQSIVR
-1125 TLSKGMAEAEVLMD
+1125 QATKVAAEVGEGEALMD
-1139 EVRKGKTY
+1139 ALRKGESIS
-1147 TVFDKGRW
+1147 VFDKGRW
-1155 AKAPANVR
+1155 AKTPAQNR
-1163 RHADEYFRLHYGK
+1163 RLADDYFRKYYGK
-1176 SVAEMGTY
+1176 SVAELGAY
-1184 SAGIKIG
+1184 AAGIKIG
-1191 RALEGSI
+1191 AALRGT

>member
-1 MLNEFTF
+1 MLNEFNF
-8 DLPDESEYEDLEST
+8 KLPEDEYEE
-22 EEFANMD
+22 EEFSNMD
-29 LSTSSNYEDI
+29 LSSD
-39 ELTSESSFQDVPL
+39 
-52 EAESSYEDL
+52 SSYEDIPLEGESSYNLVAL
-61 DLSNV
+61 D
-66 GDEYTD
+66 GA
-72 LDNSDSYSDDLSDVR
+72 SDYEQIS
-87 LRPAFQ
+87 
-93 LTTLG
+93 LTGANDPFISEGYEEDISSVKIQPTFKLTSLG
-98 EDYSVDNL
+98 EDYSVTNL
-106 ASHKGI
+106 AKHKGV
-112 VDTIN
+112 VDMIN
-117 AYLGGRLGEEGKQG
+117 SYLTKRNGEEGKQQEG
-131 KDESDEDV
+131 ESDEDV
-139 IEKYLSHFR
+139 IEKMLTHFR
-148 FVEGNSID
+148 YVEGNTID
-156 TFQEVDYL
+156 TMQEVDFL
-164 KDENTSQQTKDNFN
+164 KDSKTSKKTKDNFN
-178 ILYTMYQ
+178 LLYTMYQ
-185 EVPNFASEGGGDFFS
+185 EMPNFASEGGGSFFS
-200 GASDVLTAAVF
+200 GASDVLSAAIF
-211 DPATVVGLGFGGPMG
+211 DPAVVVGLGFGGPMG
-226 AILTGAVKQ
+226 AILTTAVKT

-241 TRAILRQA
+241 TRAILSHA

-275 QEMKMEVG
+275 QEMKIEVG
-283 MMADK
+283 MMNEK
-288 DYAAIGTMAAV
+288 DYGAIGTMGVV
-299 SGVASLVGYP
+299 SGVGSLVGFP
-309 LGVNAVKKGLS
+309 LGVNAAKKALS
-320 AAGVRSGDDIMRE
+320 SAGVRSGDE
-333 RLARAKITGGK
+333 VVGQRLASLKSRSSKNID
-344 VTEDKNNIANYDPIT
+344 DKDSLANFDPVT
-359 GELYDR
+359 GELYDAD
-365 ERAIRVRD
+365 RAKRIRD
-373 HLSMPD
+373 GLGMPD
-379 APLTVGVQND
+379 APMTLAMHND
-389 ISALVTQAVG
+389 LSSVVTQAVG
-399 NLMEDMPEKYFL
+399 NIMVELGDTSAFYRRSRVINDAGKEVDERIGDM
-411 LDIPVEAVKKA
+411 VV
-422 PGVKARRARTEK
+422 
-434 EKVSAAVLRI
+434 RI
-444 MSGSADI
+444 MSSADKI

-457 RALSQTGMTVA
+457 RALSKTGVSVA
-468 EFSQLERLTVDEAGQ
+468 EFQGFKGLSGNLKADEFSQLERLALSESGKQ
-483 TLQHYSALAKRIKKM
+483 MQMYGALAKRIKNMSGNDPALKKRLAELY
-498 GQDNP
+498 DNP
-503 ELRKQ
+503 H
-508 LDALYKDANDTRSV
+508 DTRSV
-522 FGSFYGF
+522 FGTFTGF
-529 ARRLDRES
+529 MKRLDRES

-566 LIESTMYHTAKAVS
+566 LIESTMYHTAKTVS
-580 ATVDG
+580 SVVNG
-585 NGSVKGFKSGLAKI
+585 NASVHGFKSGLAQI

-772 GAVTG
+772 GAATG

-816 AATKLAEQSV
+816 AATKLAELSV

-974 SRDVYSAFDDSEA
+974 SRDIYSAFDDSEA

-1001 EVFSNQ
+1001 EVFSNS

-1014 KVPVWQKDL
+1014 KIPVWQKDL
-1023 PEFRSPTTGGTV
+1023 PEFRSPTSEGSV

-1046 GVKYLPAPNEI
+1046 GVKYMPTPNEI
-1057 ESELAKQGIELYT
+1057 EAELAKQGIETYT
-1070 LSPKT
+1070 LNPKT
-1075 GNKMADYHTKKHMP
+1075 GNKQADYYTKKHMP
-1089 RYADMMLG
+1089 PYIDMMLG
-1097 YTIGSELYK
+1097 YTIGSASYK
-1106 SQPKWKKKQ
+1106 SQPKWRQKD
-1115 IINGVMTQVR
+1115 IIQSVVRQATKVAKEVGEGEASMDALRNGE
-1125 TLSKGMAEAEVLMD
+1125 SIS
-1139 EVRKGKTY
+1139 
-1147 TVFDKGRW
+1147 VFDKGRW
-1155 AKAPANVR
+1155 AKTPAQNR
-1163 RHADEYFRLHYGK
+1163 RLADDYFRKYYGK
-1176 SVAEMGTY
+1176 SVAELGAY
-1184 SAGIKIG
+1184 AAGIKIG
-1191 RALEGSI
+1191 AALRGT